1 MRIFI
6 CEHDSNRARSM
17 QALFSD
23 YSYRVETIEKNN
35 DLFKRVSQQKPAVI
49 IINEGFTDSS
59 GIDTLNRLKN
69 DPVTREIPVIFIGR
83 DQKVLNYAMASDH
96 NKLEVVGEPVK
107 IKNLRHYIDRWTT
120 LKSIYLKH

>member
-6 CEHDSNRARSM
+6 CEHDNGRARSM
-17 QALFSD
+17 QAILSD
-23 YSYRVETIEKNN
+23 YSYKVVTIEKNT
-35 DLFKRVSQQKPAVI
+35 DLFKRVNQQKPAVI
-49 IINEGFTDSS
+49 IINEGFTDAA

-69 DPVTREIPVIFIGR
+69 DPATRDIPVIFIGR
-83 DQKVLNYAMASDH
+83 NEKILHYAQSSDH